1 MHALL
6 RYNACMKSNDMEQL
20 TIRQVPKTV
29 GARLRERARVEGRSL
44 NSVAVEALTRGAG
57 LGDQPVRYSD
67 LDDLAGTWRA
77 DPAFDR
83 AVAEMDV
90 VDEESWK

>member
-1 MHALL
+1 
-6 RYNACMKSNDMEQL
+6 MKPGEMEQL
-20 TIRQVPKTV
+20 TIRQVPRTV

-57 LGDQPVRYSD
+57 LGEEPLRHGD
-67 LDDLAGTWRA
+67 LDDLAGTWVA

-83 AVAEMDV
+83 AIALMDK
-90 VDEESWK
+90 VDEDSWR

>member
-6 RYNACMKSNDMEQL
+6 NYNACMAGKDVEQL
-20 TIRQVPKTV
+20 TIRKVPRTV
-29 GARLRERARVEGRSL
+29 GARLRERARREGRSL
-44 NSVAVEALTRGAG
+44 NAVAVEALTRGAG
-57 LGDQPVRYSD
+57 LGGSVRFSD
-67 LDDLAGTWRA
+67 LDDLIGTWIA

-83 AVAEMDV
+83 AVAEMDT

>member
-1 MHALL
+1 
-6 RYNACMKSNDMEQL
+6 MEQL

-29 GARLRERARVEGRSL
+29 GARLRERARLEGRSL

-57 LGDQPVRYSD
+57 LGEQPVLYSD
-67 LDDLAGTWRA
+67 LDDLAGSWVA

-83 AVAEMDV
+83 AIAEMDV
-90 VDEESWK
+90 VDEESWR